1 MAKQD
6 FIVHIDG
13 NQNELQNWSLE
24 KLATDPA
31 TLYDGRIWQNT
42 TEDRVKY
49 YDGTDVRVVATLSD
63 VEGLL
68 NFKGGYNATTNNPN
82 LETPAAG
89 AITTGDAY
97 IVTVGGDFFTE
108 AVEPGDLLIS
118 QVDDPATLSDWVR
131 VQANI
136 PSGVA
141 VKFAVDLSNVDPN
154 VTRTFVGGQ
163 TTFEVTH
170 SLNTL
175 DTIVQIKRISDN
187 KQFQAEIINNT
198 VNTVQA
204 IGNGN
209 ITNGI
214 YRITVIG

>member
-68 NFKGGYNATTNNPN
+68 NFKGGYNATTNVPN

-118 QVDDPATLSDWVR
+118 QVDDPAALSDWVR

-141 VKFAVDLSNVDPN
+141 VKFAVDLSSVDPN
-154 VTRTFVGGQ
+154 VTRTFSGGQ

>member
-31 TLYDGRIWQNT
+31 TLCDGRIWQNT

-68 NFKGGYNATTNNPN
+68 NFKGGYNATTN
-82 LETPAAG
+82 
-89 AITTGDAY
+89 
-97 IVTVGGDFFTE
+97 
-108 AVEPGDLLIS
+108 EPGDLLIS
-118 QVDDPATLSDWVR
+118 QVDDPAALSDWVR

-141 VKFAVDLSNVDPN
+141 VKFASDLDSSDPN
-154 VTRTFVGGQ
+154 VTRTFAGGQ

-175 DTIVQIKRISDN
+175 DTIVQIKRISDG
-187 KQFQAEIINNT
+187 KQFQAEIVNNT
-198 VNTVQA
+198 VNTVEA
-204 IGNGN
+204 VGNGN
-209 ITNGI
+209 ISDGV

>member
-1 MAKQD
+1 MAKKE

-24 KLATDPA
+24 KLGTDPA
-31 TLYDGRIWQNT
+31 SLYEGRIWQNT

-68 NFKGGYNATTNNPN
+68 NFKGGYNATTNTPD
-82 LETPAAG
+82 LETPASG
-89 AITTGDAY
+89 AVSTGDAY
-97 IVTVGGDFFTE
+97 IVTVSGDFFTE
-108 AVEPGDLLIS
+108 EVEPGDLLIS
-118 QVDDPATLSDWVR
+118 QVDDPSSLSDWVR

-141 VKFAVDLSNVDPN
+141 VKFASDLDSTDPN
-154 VTRTFVGGQ
+154 VTRTFSGGQ

-175 DTIVQIKRISDN
+175 DTIVSIKRISDG
-187 KQFQAEIINNT
+187 KQFQTEIINNS
-198 VNTVQA
+198 VNTLQA
-204 IGNGN
+204 NGNGN
-209 ITNGI
+209 ILDGV
-214 YRITVIG
+214 YRVTVIG

>member
-42 TEDRVKY
+42 AEDRVKY

-68 NFKGGYNATTNNPN
+68 NFKGGYNATTNFPDI
-82 LETPAAG
+82 EAPAAG
-89 AITTGDAY
+89 VVSTGDAY

-118 QVDDPATLSDWVR
+118 QVDDPSALSDWVR

-141 VKFAVDLSNVDPN
+141 VKFAVDLSSVAPN

-175 DTIVQIKRISDN
+175 DTVVQIKRVSDG
-187 KQFQAEIINNT
+187 KQFQAEIVNNT

-214 YRITVIG
+214 YRITVLG

>member
-1 MAKQD
+1 MAKQE

-24 KLATDPA
+24 KLGTDPA

-68 NFKGGYNATTNNPN
+68 NFKGGYNATTNTPD
-82 LETPAAG
+82 LETPASG
-89 AITTGDAY
+89 SVSTGDAY

-108 AVEPGDLLIS
+108 EVEPGDLLIS
-118 QVDDPATLSDWVR
+118 QVDDPSALTDWVR

-141 VKFAVDLSNVDPN
+141 VKFAADLDSTDPN
-154 VTRTFVGGQ
+154 VTRTFAGGQ

-175 DTIVQIKRISDN
+175 DTIVSIKRISDG
-187 KQFQAEIINNT
+187 KQFQTEIINNS
-198 VNTVQA
+198 VNTLQA
-204 IGNGN
+204 NGNGN
-209 ITNGI
+209 IADGV

>member
-68 NFKGGYNATTNNPN
+68 NFKGGYNAATNTPD
-82 LETPAAG
+82 LETPSAG
-89 AITTGDAY
+89 AVSTGDAY

-108 AVEPGDLLIS
+108 AVQPGDLLIS
-118 QVDDPATLSDWVR
+118 QVDDPSALSDWVR

-141 VKFAVDLSNVDPN
+141 VKFSSDLDSSDPN
-154 VTRTFVGGQ
+154 VTRTFAGGQ

-175 DTIVQIKRISDN
+175 DTIVQIKRISDG

-198 VNTVQA
+198 VNTVEA
-204 IGNGN
+204 VGNGN
-209 ITNGI
+209 ISDGV
-214 YRITVIG
+214 YAITVIG